1 MDKQVIS
8 NSQGVCILTMFL
20 IGTSIV
26 LGVSK
31 NAKQDAWI
39 SIALGILISLPMVFV
54 YSKLLNN
61 FPGKDLYDIFQ
72 YVLGKKLGKAI
83 SVLFIWYVFHL
94 GALVIRVFSE
104 FVNVVSFPETP
115 QFIFAI
121 FLGLL
126 CIWIVKSGIEVLGR
140 FSMFFLPLLMVI
152 TLIIVPLLYTN
163 AHFINLKPILYN
175 DTKQVLLG
183 AFSSFS
189 FPFTQSVIFTTVFHS
204 LRNKKKIF
212 KVFLTGLLISGTY
225 LLLSSINNIIVLG
238 VQTTTD
244 LYFPPYTSTRT
255 IKIGDFIERFEIVIA
270 LIFIF
275 MGFVKVSVC
284 LYAAST
290 GIAKVFNI
298 NNYEIMAA
306 PIGLLMIN
314 LSQILYN
321 NTMEMFHW
329 ANNIY
334 MYYAVP
340 FQVILPIVTLIIA
353 QIKLGSN
360 NSAPKTLK

>member
-1 MDKQVIS
+1 MNKQVIS
-8 NSQGVCILTMFL
+8 DSQGICIMTMFL

-26 LGVSK
+26 LGVAK

-39 SIALGILISLPMVFV
+39 SIALGIIISLPMIVV

-72 YVLGKKLGKAI
+72 YVFGKKIGKII
-83 SVLFIWYVFHL
+83 SVLFVWYVFHL
-94 GALVIRVFSE
+94 GALVIRTFSE

-115 QFIFAI
+115 QSIFAI
-121 FLGLL
+121 SLGLL
-126 CIWIVKSGIEVLGR
+126 CIWVVKSGIEVLGR
-140 FSMFFLPLLMVI
+140 LAMFFLPL
-152 TLIIVPLLYTN
+152 IIVSTIIIVALLYTN

-183 AFSSFS
+183 TFSSFS
-189 FPFTQSVIFTTVFHS
+189 FPFTESVIFTTVFHS

-212 KVFLTGLLISGTY
+212 KVFLAGLLISGIY
-225 LLLSSINNIIVLG
+225 LLLSSMNNVIVLG

-244 LYFPPYTSTRT
+244 LYFPPYTSIRT
-255 IKIGDFIERFEIVIA
+255 IKIGDFIERFEIIVA
-270 LIFIF
+270 LIFAL

-284 LYAAST
+284 LYATSVGT
-290 GIAKVFNI
+290 AKIFNI
-298 NNYEIMAA
+298 NNYEVIAA

-314 LSQILYN
+314 LSQILYS
-321 NTMEMFHW
+321 NTMEMFYW

-334 MYYAVP
+334 MYYAIP
-340 FQVILPIVTLIIA
+340 FQVILPIVILIIA
-353 QIKLGSN
+353 QIKLKSN
-360 NSAPKTLK
+360 NSTS